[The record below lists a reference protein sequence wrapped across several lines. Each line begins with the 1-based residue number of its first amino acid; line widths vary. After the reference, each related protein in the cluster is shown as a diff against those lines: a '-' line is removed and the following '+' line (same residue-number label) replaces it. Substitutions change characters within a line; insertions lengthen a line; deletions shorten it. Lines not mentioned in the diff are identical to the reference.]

1 MSADGKHA
9 SCLSANCKFG
19 RVALAAG
26 AGYLGAASA
35 IGRQI
40 RVRLGLGV
48 TVIVP
53 QAVATGR
60 AGCWTCAGRK
70 TLPQCHW
77 ARRRGDSEVVGSG
90 GEGHRTGIGKLAQ
103 ARAARDID
111 GPRRHAGLRA
121 APGPR
126 RMASPT
132 GGTDGTVVIYKK
144 KCAHALAALCALV
157 TNEAP
162 AR

>member
-1 MSADGKHA
+1 MVPVCEFLVWESG
-9 SCLSANCKFG
+9 
-19 RVALAAG
+19 AAG

-70 TLPQCHW
+70 TLPPSPGGLG
-77 ARRRGDSEVVGSG
+77 ADSEVVGGG

-126 RMASPT
+126 RVASPT
-132 GGTDGTVVIYKK
+132 GGASDADGTSSSTKRNVPMHWPPCV
-144 KCAHALAALCALV
+144 
-157 TNEAP
+157 P
-162 AR
+162 